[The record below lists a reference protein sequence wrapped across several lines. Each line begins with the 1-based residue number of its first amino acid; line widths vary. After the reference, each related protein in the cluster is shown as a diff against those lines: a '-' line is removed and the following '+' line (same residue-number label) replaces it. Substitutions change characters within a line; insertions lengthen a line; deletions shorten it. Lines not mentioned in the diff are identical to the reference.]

1 MSRLLDGLSDVCGRL
16 AAVLFVLIGV
26 MITYEVVMRYAFFAP
41 TTWAEEMSRFFQIWA
56 VYIAAAYVLRHRH
69 LIVITVI
76 VDRLPRWGRLAAELF
91 ALAWIAVFSAVAV
104 WYGVVTVAESIAVGR
119 NTSTMLSVP
128 QWMTEIAIPIGFGL
142 LLLQCG
148 LEALRVLRDGPKGLQ
163 VGEGEL

>member
-1 MSRLLDGLSDVCGRL
+1 MSRAIDALSDLFGRL

-41 TTWAEEMSRFFQIWA
+41 TSWAEEMSRFFQIWA

-76 VDRLPRWGRLAAELF
+76 VDRLPRWGRLASELF
-91 ALAWIAVFSAVAV
+91 ALAWIAIFSGVAL
-104 WYGVVTVAESIAVGR
+104 WYGIVTVAESIAIGR
-119 NTSTMLSVP
+119 NTSTMLAVP

-142 LLLQCG
+142 LLLQTG
-148 LEALRVLRDGPKGLQ
+148 LEALRLLRNGPRGLQ
-163 VGEGEL
+163 AGDSDV

>member
-1 MSRLLDGLSDVCGRL
+1 MSRLIDRLSDLCGRL

-56 VYIAAAYVLRHRH
+56 VYIAAAFILRHRH

-76 VDRLPRWGRLAAELF
+76 VDRLPRGGRLAAELF
-91 ALAWIAVFSAVAV
+91 ALAWIAVFSAVAL
-104 WYGVVTVAESIAVGR
+104 WYGVVTVTESIAVGR
-119 NTSTMLSVP
+119 HTSTMLSVP

-148 LEALRVLRDGPKGLQ
+148 LEAVRVLRQGPKGLQ
-163 VGEGEL
+163 AADSEL

>member
-1 MSRLLDGLSDVCGRL
+1 MSRILDGLSDFCGRL

-41 TTWAEEMSRFFQIWA
+41 TSWAEEMSRFFQIWA

-76 VDRLPRWGRLAAELF
+76 VDRLPRWGRLVAELF

-104 WYGVVTVAESIAVGR
+104 WYGAVTVAESIAVGR
-119 NTSTMLSVP
+119 NTSTMLAVP
-128 QWMTEIAIPIGFGL
+128 QWMTEIAIPLGFGL
-142 LLLQCG
+142 LLLQSA
-148 LEALRVLRDGPKGLQ
+148 LEALRVLRHGPQGLQ
-163 VGEGEL
+163 AGDGEL